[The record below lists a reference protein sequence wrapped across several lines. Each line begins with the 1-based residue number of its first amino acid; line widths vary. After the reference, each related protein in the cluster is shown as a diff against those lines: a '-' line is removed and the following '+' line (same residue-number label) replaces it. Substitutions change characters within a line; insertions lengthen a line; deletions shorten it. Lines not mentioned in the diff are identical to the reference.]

1 MPACSYVAAL
11 LLGLMGMWVAH
22 GAEQSVGT
30 HAHQAMKPMGGGER
44 DPPPLLR
51 EASASSTM
59 TREAIDDS
67 GERPVPPGYW
77 PGAGWPSPVD
87 DDTNNLYVLFD
98 ILEYRPTNLL
108 RSAPGN
114 SGQAGSNSNAGG
126 ENENP
131 SYWWDME
138 GWYGGDYN
146 RLWFKSEGQQD
157 SAFKA
162 DYDIDFQL
170 LYGRFIRKYYDFQ
183 IGGRVEAQT
192 YRGASVARGL
202 LTIGIEGLVP
212 YDYDIEAL
220 AFVAQNG
227 AVSARVTLTKDLLL
241 TQQLIVQLRIEGNA
255 AIQRVPSFTVGSGFN
270 ELELGFRVRY
280 EFWREFAPYVGF
292 SYGKSFGE
300 TAAFVSEQGGNP
312 EQLRLVSGL
321 RLWF

>member
-1 MPACSYVAAL
+1 MP
-11 LLGLMGMWVAH
+11 
-22 GAEQSVGT
+22 
-30 HAHQAMKPMGGGER
+30 GG
-44 DPPPLLR
+44 
-51 EASASSTM
+51 
-59 TREAIDDS
+59 
-67 GERPVPPGYW
+67 RPVPPGYW

-87 DDTNNLYVLFD
+87 DDANNLYVLFD

-108 RSAPGN
+108 GPDSAGTTQ
-114 SGQAGSNSNAGG
+114 GTSNSNAGG
-126 ENENP
+126 ENGNP

-162 DYDIDFQL
+162 DYDIDLQL
-170 LYGRFIRKYYDFQ
+170 LYGRFIRKYYDVQ
-183 IGGRVEAQT
+183 IGGRFEAQT
-192 YRGASVARGL
+192 YQDANVARGL
-202 LTIGIEGLVP
+202 LSVGIEGLVP

-241 TQQLIVQLRIEGNA
+241 TQQLIVQLRFEGNA
-255 AIQRVPSFTVGSGFN
+255 AIQRVPQFTVGSGFN
-270 ELELGFRVRY
+270 ELELGFRIRY
-280 EFWREFAPYVGF
+280 EFWREFAPYVGL

-300 TAAFVSEQGGNP
+300 TARLVSEQGGNP
-312 EQLRLVSGL
+312 EQLRVVSGI